1 VRFLSSADFLLC
13 SVFFIFLQTNFEK
26 IEINKGIKLMNSH
39 EIALKNNGESVQLDP
54 YFKHSTNGEAV
65 DFETN
70 VSLKSDNEYLH
81 ITFECLQDDFVKE
94 NNMVIHNDPLYNQ
107 EVFEVFISPGNEDS
121 KHYLEIEINPNN
133 ALWVGTINN
142 PTLGEETQTLEG
154 MVSHD
159 DAGIVH
165 EAIKSENSWNGKLS
179 IPWKLIGKDAKGQYR
194 INFYRIRSNQTHS
207 DANWACDSETC
218 DFVCWSST
226 LSGKSPAF
234 HRPKRF
240 GFLTVE

>member
-1 VRFLSSADFLLC
+1 MAFSHSL
-13 SVFFIFLQTNFEK
+13 VFFIILLTNLLKIDLSKEK
-26 IEINKGIKLMNSH
+26 TTMANQEIT
-39 EIALKNNGESVQLDP
+39 LKNNGASEILDQH
-54 YFKHSTNGEAV
+54 FKHSTNGKAV

-70 VSLKSDNEYLH
+70 VSIKSDSDYLH
-81 ITFECLQDDFVKE
+81 ITFNCLQDEFVE
-94 NNMVIHNDPLYNQ
+94 QNNMVVHNDPLYNQ
-107 EVFEVFISPGNEDS
+107 EVFEVFISPGKVDS

-154 MVSHD
+154 MVSHE

-165 EAIKSENSWNGKLS
+165 EAKKSENSWNGKLS
-179 IPWKLIGKDAKGQYR
+179 IPWKLIGKDAKGEYR
-194 INFYRIRSNQTHS
+194 INFYRIRSNKSHADPNWTC
-207 DANWACDSETC
+207 DAETC

-226 LSGKSPAF
+226 LSGESPAF

>member
-1 VRFLSSADFLLC
+1 MAFSHSL
-13 SVFFIFLQTNFEK
+13 VFFIILLINFLKVDLSKEK
-26 IEINKGIKLMNSH
+26 MTMANQEITI
-39 EIALKNNGESVQLDP
+39 KNNGASEILEP
-54 YFKHSTNGEAV
+54 HFKHSTNGKAV
-65 DFETN
+65 DFETH
-70 VSLKSDNEYLH
+70 VSVKSDNDYLH
-81 ITFECLQDDFVKE
+81 ITFDCLQDEFVKH
-94 NNMVIHNDPLYNQ
+94 NNMVVHNDPLYNQ
-107 EVFEVFISPGNEDS
+107 EVFEVFISPGKEDS

-154 MVSHD
+154 MIAHT

-165 EAIKSENSWNGKLS
+165 EATKSENSWNGKLS

-194 INFYRIRSNQTHS
+194 INFYRIRSNKSHA
-207 DANWACDSETC
+207 DLNWTCDVETC
-218 DFVCWSST
+218 DFVCWNST
-226 LSGKSPAF
+226 LSGESPAF

>member
-1 VRFLSSADFLLC
+1 MAFSHSLF
-13 SVFFIFLQTNFEK
+13 FFIVLQTNFLKIDLSKEK
-26 IEINKGIKLMNSH
+26 TTMANQEIT
-39 EIALKNNGESVQLDP
+39 LKNNGASVQLDP
-54 YFKHSTNGEAV
+54 HFKHSTDAKAV

-70 VSLKSDNEYLH
+70 VSVQSDDNFLH
-81 ITFECLQDDFVKE
+81 VTFNCLQDNFVE
-94 NNMVIHNDPLYNQ
+94 QNNMTVHNDPLYNQ
-107 EVFEVFISPGNEDS
+107 EVFEVFVSPGKEDS

-154 MVSHD
+154 MIAHG
-159 DAGIVH
+159 DAEIVH
-165 EAIKSENSWNGKLS
+165 EALKSSNSWNGKLS

-194 INFYRIRSNQTHS
+194 INFYRIRSNQSHA
-207 DANWACDSETC
+207 DVNWTCNAETC

-226 LSGKSPAF
+226 LSGESPAF

>member
-1 VRFLSSADFLLC
+1 MAFSHSL
-13 SVFFIFLQTNFEK
+13 VFFIVLQTSFLKIDLSKEK
-26 IEINKGIKLMNSH
+26 TTMPNHEIN
-39 EIALKNNGESVQLDP
+39 LKSNGESVILDSH
-54 YFKHSTNGEAV
+54 FKHSTDGQAV
-65 DFETN
+65 DYLTN
-70 VSLKSDNEYLH
+70 VSIKSDNEYLH
-81 ITFECLQDDFVKE
+81 IAFECLQDDFVNQ
-94 NNMVIHNDPLYNQ
+94 NNMAIHNDPLYNQ

-154 MVSHD
+154 MVAHE
-159 DAGIVH
+159 DAEIVH
-165 EAIKSENSWNGKLS
+165 DAIKSENSWNGKLS

-194 INFYRIRSNQTHS
+194 INFYRIRSNQSHA
-207 DANWACDSETC
+207 DANWTCDAETC

-226 LSGKSPAF
+226 LSGESPAF